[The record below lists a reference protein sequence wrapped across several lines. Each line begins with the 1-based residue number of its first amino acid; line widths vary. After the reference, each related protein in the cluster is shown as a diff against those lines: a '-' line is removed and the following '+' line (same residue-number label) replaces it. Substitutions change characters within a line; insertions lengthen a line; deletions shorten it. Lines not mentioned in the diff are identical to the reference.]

1 MAHQMANHAAG
12 ISIIAFIVAVGVSIA
27 YYQYMYV
34 PAVNAKPILPAAV
47 LNPAETVIVK
57 ITPGSSSQSNPKFF
71 DPKDTRA
78 ALGTNNHI
86 IWENNDEVSHSVT
99 SDEGYKD
106 KVNGSFNSID
116 SIGLVPPHGKYE
128 FTFTATGTYHYHCEP
143 HPWMQ
148 GSVDVTESFA

>member
-1 MAHQMANHAAG
+1 MTNQMSNHAGG
-12 ISIIAFIVAVGVSIA
+12 ISIIAFVIAVGISMA

-47 LNPAETVIVK
+47 LHPAESLTVK
-57 ITPGSSSQSNPKFF
+57 ITPGSSVQSNPKFF
-71 DPKDTRA
+71 DPKDIRS

-86 IWENNDEVSHSVT
+86 IWKNTDEVPHSIT

-106 KVNGSFNSID
+106 KINGSFNSID
-116 SIGLVPPHGKYE
+116 TIGLVPPGATYE
-128 FTFTATGTYHYHCEP
+128 FTFTAIGTYHYHCEP